1 MKKSY
6 SIRETALMLNVKVRT
21 VRDWISKGKLNAHK
35 APNGRYWRIF
45 EDDIIKR
52 MEQSDEN
59 KN

>member
-6 SIRETALMLNVKVRT
+6 SIRETALMLDVKVRT

-35 APNGRYWRIF
+35 GQNGRYWRIF

-52 MEQSDEN
+52 MEQSDED